1 MPIVTKRFT
10 SWRLTGGGFYEGIL
24 PIPEGQEPDQYVEL
38 DYDGTSVVAVR
49 EFLRGHER
57 PLSRKPTLDAKRRLA
72 ASDYTDPSSGLQGR
86 NVYSYDPKGFLCSRK
101 EIDPQ
106 GRTRFRIDVTCDAKG
121 WIKEEQIFDRH
132 AKLSERHVYEH
143 DARGNQLTD
152 TVFDAKGKKKGEYR
166 VTFDE
171 KDRPITHAY
180 FAADGQ
186 LNLEY
191 RYKYDALN
199 RRTEIALH
207 HGPTPDFVT
216 RFTYDAKGRRIRSE
230 HLDAAGKP
238 LGGELRPLDE
248 RGQSL
253 LDGGSLGD
261 VIQFT
266 ASQLESMRHAAFGAY
281 EAGMFERARDLY
293 AALTNLDGTDALHP
307 VGAAVAC
314 LAMNDKPEARVWF
327 DRALARDPGCVQGLV
342 GKAELVL
349 HEGDTGQAM
358 QLFTRAFAATEYR
371 DDPAIVRA
379 RLIVEGLVKAAQAPR
394 P

>member
-1 MPIVTKRFT
+1 MSIVTKRFT
-10 SWRLTGGGFYEGIL
+10 SWRLTGAGLYEGLL
-24 PIPEGQEPDQYVEL
+24 PIPEGQEPEHFVEL
-38 DYDGTSVVAVR
+38 DYDGPSVVAIR
-49 EFLRGHER
+49 EFLRGHEL
-57 PLSRKPTLDAKRRLA
+57 PLTRKPTLDAKRRLA

-86 NVYSYDPKGFLCSRK
+86 NVYSYDAKGFLCSRK

-106 GRTRFRIDVTCDAKG
+106 GRTRFRIDVSCDGKG

-132 AKLSERHVYEH
+132 GKLTERHVYEH
-143 DARGNQLTD
+143 DARGNQLQD
-152 TVFDAKGKKKGEYR
+152 TVFDGKGKKKGAYR
-166 VTFDE
+166 MSFDE
-171 KDRPITHAY
+171 KDRPLTHA
-180 FAADGQ
+180 FFDAEGA
-186 LNLEY
+186 LKMEY
-191 RYKYDALN
+191 RYTYDALN
-199 RRTEIALH
+199 RRTSIALH
-207 HGPTPDFVT
+207 HGPKPDFVT
-216 RFTYDAKGRRIRSE
+216 RFTYDEKGRRIRAE
-230 HLDAAGKP
+230 HLDAAGKA
-238 LGGELRPLDE
+238 LGGEVRPLDE

-266 ASQLESMRHAAFGAY
+266 AGQLESMRHSAFGAY

-314 LAMNDKPEARVWF
+314 LAMNDRPEARVWF
-327 DRALARDPGCVQGLV
+327 DRALARDASCVQALV

-349 HEGDTGQAM
+349 QEGDTAQSM
-358 QLFTRAFAATEYR
+358 QLFTRAFAAAEYR

-379 RLIVEGLVKAAQAPR
+379 RLVVEGLVKAAQAPR